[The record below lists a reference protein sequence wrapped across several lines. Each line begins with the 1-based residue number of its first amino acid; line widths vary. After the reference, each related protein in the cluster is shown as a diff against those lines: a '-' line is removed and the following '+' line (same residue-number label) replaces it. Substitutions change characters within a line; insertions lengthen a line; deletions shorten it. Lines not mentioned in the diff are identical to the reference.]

1 MYNLMFNP
9 MYRYDF
15 YWTLYHVHPFLSIVF
30 LAKPAEKWH
39 NNTEKDVVFL
49 NYFAPELSPDELRK
63 MSAIALAHMGDAV
76 YETLVRTWLC
86 VHGTATG
93 KELHRATVALV
104 CAGAQAEKV
113 QKILPLLSEEET
125 AVYKR
130 GRNANVHT
138 MSRSA
143 TTAEYHSATGLEC
156 LMGYLYLKGDKNR
169 AEELF
174 RAMMEE
180 N

>member
-1 MYNLMFNP
+1 
-9 MYRYDF
+9 
-15 YWTLYHVHPFLSIVF
+15 
-30 LAKPAEKWH
+30 
-39 NNTEKDVVFL
+39 
-49 NYFAPELSPDELRK
+49 

-93 KELHRATVALV
+93 KDLHRATIALV
-104 CAGAQAEKV
+104 CAPAQAEKM
-113 QKILPLLSEEET
+113 QKVLPLLTDEEQ

-143 TTAEYHSATGLEC
+143 TPAQYHSATGLERWT
-156 LMGYLYLKGDKNR
+156 GDSDLKGDKNR

-174 RAMMEE
+174 RATMRRPDMPLDAVCLQAAGGGFRPLSPAAVSRRYSSLPAIRWCCCSAAAAASCCPPEGGSLACT
-180 N
+180 

>member
-1 MYNLMFNP
+1 M
-9 MYRYDF
+9 
-15 YWTLYHVHPFLSIVF
+15 
-30 LAKPAEKWH
+30 
-39 NNTEKDVVFL
+39 
-49 NYFAPELSPDELRK
+49 NYFAPRLSEDELRG

-93 KELHRATVALV
+93 KDLHRATVALV
-104 CAGAQAEKV
+104 CAAAQAEKMA
-113 QKILPLLSEEET
+113 KILPLLTQEEA

-143 TTAEYHSATGLEC
+143 SPAQYHTATGLEC
-156 LMGYLYLKGDKNR
+156 LMGFLYLKGDKER
-169 AEELF
+169 VEELF

-180 N
+180 G

>member
-1 MYNLMFNP
+1 M
-9 MYRYDF
+9 D
-15 YWTLYHVHPFLSIVF
+15 
-30 LAKPAEKWH
+30 
-39 NNTEKDVVFL
+39 
-49 NYFAPELSPDELRK
+49 YFAPKLSPQELQ
-63 MSAIALAHMGDAV
+63 AISDIGLAHMGDAV
-76 YETLVRTWLC
+76 YELLVRTWLC
-86 VHGTATG
+86 VHGKATG

-104 CAGAQAEKV
+104 CAPEQARCAVKL
-113 QKILPLLSEEET
+113 LPLLTEEET

>member
-1 MYNLMFNP
+1 M
-9 MYRYDF
+9 
-15 YWTLYHVHPFLSIVF
+15 
-30 LAKPAEKWH
+30 
-39 NNTEKDVVFL
+39 

-113 QKILPLLSEEET
+113 QRILPLLSEEEM

-130 GRNANVHT
+130 G
-138 MSRSA
+138 RSA